1 MKLSKLS
8 IAILASFSSSIAV
21 AESTFLSDIVVT
33 ANNMSQNIKS
43 VTSQVTI
50 ISRDEI
56 EEKNYQTLTDAVK
69 TVAGISVKSTG
80 GMGKASSIFIRGAS
94 SSDRQV
100 LIMIDGIEQ
109 TDPAGFGANIANI
122 QLDNV
127 ARIEILKGPQ
137 SGVWG
142 ANASAGVINII
153 TIKSQKQALVNVELG
168 SNNTQKLSTTLGAAN
183 EQFDFTVH
191 LSTLKTDGFT
201 AVKPYKADEQDFEDD
216 AFNQTDFALQ
226 MGLNLTPAHRIET
239 KVKSLSANNE
249 YDGSTTPNIDTYSNT
264 NDITTRQLQ
273 YLYKENQLNAKLF
286 INDQS
291 IESSFSSGYQTEG
304 LIEGLGGQLGYQYAQ
319 NNQVNLSIE
328 KKHSKN
334 ILGNK
339 EYTNVGYA
347 ISNTHYLGSNLVLNE
362 ALRYDEYD
370 TFKNATTGKIG
381 FKNQFTNHLFVSANY
396 GTGYNA
402 PALYQII
409 TSNPNLL
416 KPETVEAYEFTF
428 GAYGAEVTYFN
439 SVTDNLIIGEGSWPN
454 NYYVNS
460 DGKTTT
466 EGWEFS
472 YTQTI
477 NSLKTD
483 LSLSSTWLTAKNSND
498 QLKAYIPQ
506 QQASLSLD
514 NYSVKNLHLGLETR
528 FTGQNYSANG
538 ELGAQIGDYFVT
550 DLNANYQVNKNL
562 NLYAKVV
569 NISDED
575 YVTSV
580 ADYPA
585 TNITPNYVY
594 SSGGRQLFVGIRGNL

>member
-1 MKLSKLS
+1 
-8 IAILASFSSSIAV
+8 
-21 AESTFLSDIVVT
+21 
-33 ANNMSQNIKS
+33 MSQNIKS